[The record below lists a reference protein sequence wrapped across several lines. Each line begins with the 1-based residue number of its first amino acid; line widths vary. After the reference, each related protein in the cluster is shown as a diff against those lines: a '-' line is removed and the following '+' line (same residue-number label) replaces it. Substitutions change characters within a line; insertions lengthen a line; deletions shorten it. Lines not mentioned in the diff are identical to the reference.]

1 MTTSEPPTSHRKS
14 ADYKK
19 WTHYSP
25 LSLMTGPDSTLLRC
39 SFSKDLSLMSGT
51 LFSFLP
57 IRTLKVFNCN
67 TIPVK
72 FHFISILEG
81 GFIGAVRHLRQEDPS
96 LSLVNALSDTSVPV
110 LEAVLSYSGTG
121 VVQVPVPGASV
132 LSLAARIRQSVT
144 EVNAN
149 LRSTVPA
156 TPAAASSVA
165 PSMGS
170 MMSMASSM
178 IKAPTRV
185 VDTSHDEEG
194 LKAKAATSPLP
205 APVSVSVP
213 TSPQRPVTGNTAT
226 DPDSILPD
234 ASASSAGVS
243 APAPTPPVATPSSY
257 FGGFGKKISA
267 FGASSLDSVRN
278 NIAAAQLAHQQQQEQ
293 AKLQQQQQQQNPGS
307 EKGAVMWSSDIS
319 VPSSSSARPAIEGGL
334 GFMSGLRSAIVSKI
348 NTARGTGV
356 GVGAEDRVVVPLGH
370 SGTGSTFVIDGDDE
384 DEGEGDRDDGMGPKE
399 EVDPHKICV
408 SKTDLE
414 RTQVIRSKKNE
425 FSDFKGATD
434 VLHRKVI

>member
-1 MTTSEPPTSHRKS
+1 M
-14 ADYKK
+14 
-19 WTHYSP
+19 
-25 LSLMTGPDSTLLRC
+25 
-39 SFSKDLSLMSGT
+39 
-51 LFSFLP
+51 P
-57 IRTLKVFNCN
+57 I
-67 TIPVK
+67 
-72 FHFISILEG
+72 
-81 GFIGAVRHLRQEDPS
+81 
-96 LSLVNALSDTSVPV
+96 

-144 EVNAN
+144 DVNAN

-156 TPAAASSVA
+156 SPAATSSTA

-178 IKAPTRV
+178 IKAPVRT
-185 VDTSHDEEG
+185 VDPSHNDDA
-194 LKAKAATSPLP
+194 LKAKAATS
-205 APVSVSVP
+205 SVP
-213 TSPQRPVTGNTAT
+213 ASVPLSISVPASPQRPVTGNTVT
-226 DPDSILPD
+226 DPDSTLPD
-234 ASASSAGVS
+234 ASVS
-243 APAPTPPVATPSSY
+243 PVVIAPPTPPVAAPSSY

-293 AKLQQQQQQQNPGS
+293 AKLQQQQQQQTPGS
-307 EKGAVMWSSDIS
+307 EKGAVMWSSDIG

-348 NTARGTGV
+348 NTARGTSAGV
-356 GVGAEDRVVVPLGH
+356 SAEDRVVVPLGH

-384 DEGEGDRDDGMGPKE
+384 DEGEGDRDDGMGPRE
-399 EVDPHKICV
+399 EIDPHKICV

-414 RTQVIRSKKNE
+414 RTQVIQPIKNTTL
-425 FSDFKGATD
+425 DYIRD
-434 VLHRKVI
+434 I

>member
-1 MTTSEPPTSHRKS
+1 MRE
-14 ADYKK
+14 
-19 WTHYSP
+19 
-25 LSLMTGPDSTLLRC
+25 
-39 SFSKDLSLMSGT
+39 
-51 LFSFLP
+51 
-57 IRTLKVFNCN
+57 
-67 TIPVK
+67 
-72 FHFISILEG
+72 
-81 GFIGAVRHLRQEDPS
+81 EDPS

-110 LEAVLSYSGTG
+110 LEAVLSYNGTG

-144 EVNAN
+144 DVNAN

-156 TPAAASSVA
+156 APAVTSSTA

-178 IKAPTRV
+178 IKAPVRT
-185 VDTSHDEEG
+185 VDTSHDEDG
-194 LKAKAATSPLP
+194 IKAKVATSSG
-205 APVSVSVP
+205 AGPVSIP

-226 DPDSILPD
+226 DPDSISPD
-234 ASASSAGVS
+234 ASVPSGVS
-243 APAPTPPVATPSSY
+243 AVPIPPAAAPSSY

-267 FGASSLDSVRN
+267 FGASSLDSVRS

-293 AKLQQQQQQQNPGS
+293 AKLQQQQQQQSHPGS

-348 NTARGTGV
+348 NTARGTGA
-356 GVGAEDRVVVPLGH
+356 GVSAEDRVVVPLSH
-370 SGTGSTFVIDGDDE
+370 SSTGSTFVIDGDDE
-384 DEGEGDRDDGMGPKE
+384 DEGEGDKDDGMGPRE

-414 RTQVIRSKKNE
+414 RTQVYQSN
-425 FSDFKGATD
+425 S
-434 VLHRKVI
+434 

>member
-1 MTTSEPPTSHRKS
+1 M
-14 ADYKK
+14 
-19 WTHYSP
+19 
-25 LSLMTGPDSTLLRC
+25 LLRC

-51 LFSFLP
+51 LFSFYP
-57 IRTLKVFNCN
+57 IRALKAFYSN
-67 TIPVK
+67 TFPVK
-72 FHFISILEG
+72 FRFISILEG

-121 VVQVPVPGASV
+121 FVQVPVPGASV

-170 MMSMASSM
+170 MMSMASIM
-178 IKAPTRV
+178 IKAPTRA

-194 LKAKAATSPLP
+194 LKAKAATSSLP

-243 APAPTPPVATPSSY
+243 APAPTPPVAAPSSY

-293 AKLQQQQQQQNPGS
+293 AKLQQQQQQQQNPGS
-307 EKGAVMWSSDIS
+307 EKGAVMWSSDIG

-414 RTQVIRSKKNE
+414 RTQVIRSKKNG
-425 FSDFKGATD
+425 FSDFKAATD
-434 VLHRKVI
+434 VSHRKAI